1 MKKKRSAGI
10 TLLLSIIV
18 LACIFCA
25 CGNQNETEES
35 TTTTSVE
42 STSEIDNDFTTESS
56 AESSTETEEDTKTE
70 ATTQIESESS
80 LVTETEEPSD
90 SVTESNAESTETTF
104 EISSE
109 TETTEATRIDV
120 IENEYDRIIDNAYG
134 LSNQV
139 QGYFNSAERNHL
151 VLENK
156 QIELVYARGNS
167 KDQLITSLKN
177 KNGASYIENT
187 MDVFVTMKNGNTFY
201 ASQSNINTTSNFF
214 RFGYF
219 YYEARVEGQNF
230 IYKVFPEKT
239 LDVDLQVQSS
249 NGIGKPSVSD
259 DGTLSF
265 TIRSDS
271 RDPWIVFKDVQYS
284 AEEYNYLQFTMKT
297 KIDSVASGQ
306 VFYKAN
312 GSSSFSEASSV
323 SYAVKGDGE
332 FHTYVIKLEGEGYK
346 GDVTALRLDVAG
358 EGKSICEIKD
368 VKLIKGNDGGVPE
381 NLSIVRSFMVYSDKL
396 HSFVQFAS
404 KDVATNDI
412 ASLGFE
418 TKIPKANVSKV
429 IAMDKGGLHEDF
441 TDVDWSSA
449 EYVGFDITKAGIFG
463 FILPIDGRGGAIEV
477 REEGDHYVIVQSCA
491 PENGTIEPS
500 VEGSNNA
507 NDFFMGQRIYTDDSH
522 SFDDFIYEAYN
533 ERNPLDGIVVNVKAS
548 TGGEEIKYDALRGI
562 YSISIDYDS
571 FNPAFYQWPNKHY
584 NVNFVIK
591 GDGRQRNIY
600 LMTHTKGLCLECAAL
615 LDKDDLMLPMP
626 IQVGKNFSEKN
637 GERNLYNMDDVTYS
651 EAIIPLAL
659 EGNEKYEFNMLNLYQ
674 NWGKVPLK
682 QISWIQFY
690 APVYHLSTGVIET
703 NCIASW
709 GGMRNTGATLN
720 TLPDHRAMSAP
731 FWTDQPQHSSGGTHH
746 WLLYSDAEGSY
757 SSSENVKNVI
767 DSFGPTY
774 ADIAMDYISHD
785 GRIKVT
791 YTHIEMPQTD
801 ENRAYY
807 EMKYEILED
816 ISFKD
821 FAHSFSFYTVTD
833 NDPTGLYQNIGYLNE
848 NNECVVA
855 DANLT
860 EDTHVDYPLGD
871 EHPYFSLF
879 NMKNYTST
887 SQQGYVN
894 VSFLINDAEF
904 VIGGERAE
912 PRFLLVNYYN
922 YLTLSLDLD
931 EVTFKA
937 GDHFTINAIV
947 MPWGSQESVYDSEDF
962 APDWN
967 VRAVRENSL
976 INRVHAI
983 PDDNT
988 ELVESVF
995 VPKVRSANGK
1005 QAAFT
1010 LSGGCKNKGAELGR
1024 HNIAVR
1030 VYGFERI
1037 TAPVIEEYVDGEW
1050 VVYEVNSA
1058 STPDRYGNAHAYD
1071 GYCIYK
1077 DPDGTY
1083 SYSFVVDM
1091 TDGNDRKFRVSAD
1104 KEFTRWP
1111 SIQIQDPSANDPIE
1125 KYFTAAEIIELSA
1138 SARSSCESIAL
1149 SEDQSYVRFK
1159 GLKSNALEA
1168 TINLFSENTS
1178 ETGQYIVLKYRLPKD
1193 NEKDIEYLEFWAATE
1208 FESPAKAKKYFRIK
1222 SSALY
1227 ADGDWHLAIIDLTD
1241 WNQDVFKPADD
1252 GKYYSKYLRFDVFN
1266 SAIGANTGIDIA
1278 VMGMG
1283 ASLETILDQ
1292 FPEMQTASIY
1302 TTDTQ
1307 KATISVSTGEAADT
1321 EIGTPGEGGTINGG
1335 NVPENPDIPD
1345 EPVER
1350 IGITYEY
1357 SAADIYAKAQT
1368 GARMGKLELLENDS
1382 YTRFYSSTQ
1391 YREVYFTAFKKG
1403 NIPSGQYLIIR
1414 YRTEDPS
1421 AKLEFW
1427 TSTQNAGA
1435 TPGDNK
1441 YLVQKDGAFIA
1452 DGQWHTLI
1460 LDLSGWNT
1468 VSTSNGIY
1476 DVNYIRFDLFDYDA
1490 PAADESAWIDIA
1502 YLTLCDDYD
1511 TAIAYDKEAV
1521 SVLFYNGSQTVTVNK
1536 SE

>member
-1 MKKKRSAGI
+1 MKKRRLSTI
-10 TLLLSIIV
+10 TLLIAIIV
-18 LACIFCA
+18 LASVFCA
-25 CGNQNETEES
+25 CGTPKETEQS
-35 TTTTSVE
+35 TTAK
-42 STSEIDNDFTTESS
+42 NESS
-56 AESSTETEEDTKTE
+56 AVESSSEIESIFITESSTESSKVTEEI
-70 ATTQIESESS
+70 TQIEIESS
-80 LVTETEEPSD
+80 LFTETEEPSEP
-90 SVTESNAESTETTF
+90 VTESNEESDETT
-104 EISSE
+104 SE
-109 TETTEATRIDV
+109 NSAKTETTEATRIDV
-120 IENEYDRIIDNAYG
+120 IENKYDKIIDNAYG
-134 LSNQV
+134 LTNQV
-139 QGYFNSAERNHL
+139 QGYFNNLQRTHL

-156 QIELVYARGNS
+156 QIELIYARANS
-167 KDQLITSLKN
+167 KNQLITSLKN

-230 IYKVFPEKT
+230 IYKVFPENVR
-239 LDVDLQVQSS
+239 DVDIQVETS
-249 NGIGKPSVSD
+249 NGIGKAKVSD
-259 DGTLSF
+259 DGVLSF
-265 TIRSDS
+265 TIRPGSH
-271 RDPWIVFKDVQYS
+271 DPWFVFKDVQYA

-297 KIDSVASGQ
+297 KIDSIASGQ
-306 VFYKAN
+306 VFFKAN
-312 GSSSFSEASSV
+312 GSTSFSEANSV

-332 FHTYVIKLEGEGYK
+332 YHTYVVKLEGENYK
-346 GDVTALRLDVAG
+346 GDVTELRLDVAG
-358 EGKSICEIKD
+358 EEKSTCEIKD

-404 KDVATNDI
+404 KDVATKDI

-418 TKIPKANVSKV
+418 TKIPKADVSKV
-429 IAMDKGGLHEDF
+429 IAMDVDGLHEDF
-441 TDVDWSSA
+441 ANVDWSSA
-449 EYVGFDITKAGIFG
+449 EYVGFDITEAGILG
-463 FILPIDGRGGAIEV
+463 FILPSNGQGGAIEV
-477 REEGDHYVIVQSCA
+477 KEDGDHYVIIQSCT

-500 VEGSNNA
+500 VEGTNNA

-533 ERNPLDGIVVNVKAS
+533 ERNPLDGIVVNVKNS
-548 TGGEEIKYDALRGI
+548 TGGKEIKYDALRGI

-571 FNPAFYQWPNKHY
+571 FGPAYYQWPNKHY

-591 GDGRQRNIY
+591 GDGRQRSIY

-615 LDKDDLMLPMP
+615 LDEDDLMLPMP

-651 EAIIPLAL
+651 EAIIPLVFD
-659 EGNEKYEFNMLNLYQ
+659 GNEKYEFNMLNLYQ

-731 FWTDQPQHSSGGTHH
+731 LWTDQPQHSSGGTHH
-746 WLLYSDAEGSY
+746 WLLYSDAEGNY
-757 SSSENVKNVI
+757 SSSENIKNVI

-791 YTHIEMPQTD
+791 YTHTEMPQTD

-821 FAHSFSFYTVTD
+821 FAHNFSFYTVTD

-848 NNECVVA
+848 NNECVVT

-860 EDTHVDYPLGD
+860 ENTHIDYPLGD
-871 EHPYFSLF
+871 ECPYFSLF

-894 VSFLINDAEF
+894 VSFLINNAEF
-904 VIGGERAE
+904 VIGGEKAE
-912 PRFLLVNYYN
+912 PQFLLVNYCN
-922 YLTLSLDLD
+922 FATLTLNLD
-931 EVTFKA
+931 EVELKA

-947 MPWGSQESVYDSEDF
+947 MPWGSQESVYDSDEF

-976 INRVHAI
+976 LNRVHAI
-983 PDDNT
+983 PGDGT
-988 ELVESVF
+988 ELIESVF
-995 VPKVRSANGK
+995 VPKVKSTDGK
-1005 QAAFT
+1005 QASFT
-1010 LSGGCKNKGAELGR
+1010 LSGGYKNKSAEIGQ

-1050 VVYEVNSA
+1050 VVYEVSSA
-1058 STPDRYGNAHAYD
+1058 NTPDRYGNAHAYD

-1091 TDGNDRKFRVSAD
+1091 TEGKDRIFRVSAD
-1104 KEFTRWP
+1104 KEFVRWP

-1125 KYFTAAEIIELSA
+1125 KHFIPTEIIELASSA
-1138 SARSSCESIAL
+1138 KSSCESITL

-1159 GLKSNALEA
+1159 GLKNNALEA
-1168 TINLFSENTS
+1168 TFSLFSENES

-1193 NEKDIEYLEFWAATE
+1193 NEKDIQYLEFWTSTE
-1208 FESPAKAKKYFRIK
+1208 FDTPAQAKKYFRIK

-1241 WNQDVFKPADD
+1241 WNQDVFTFADD
-1252 GKYYSKYLRFDVFN
+1252 GKYYAKYLRFDVFN

-1283 ASLETILDQ
+1283 SSLETILAQ
-1292 FPEMQTASIY
+1292 FPEMQTASVY

-1307 KATISVSTGEAADT
+1307 KTTINVSTGDVADS
-1321 EIGTPGEGGTINGG
+1321 EIGTPGEGETINDGT
-1335 NVPENPDIPD
+1335 VPENPDKPA
-1345 EPVER
+1345 EK
-1350 IGITYEY
+1350 IGITHEY
-1357 SAADIYAKAQT
+1357 LATDVYSKAQT
-1368 GARMGKLELLENDS
+1368 GALMGKTELLENDS
-1382 YTRFYSSTQ
+1382 FTRFYSSTQ
-1391 YREVYFTAFKKG
+1391 YREIYFTAFKKD
-1403 NIPSGQYLIIR
+1403 NVPSGQYLIIK
-1414 YRTEDPS
+1414 YRTEDPA
-1421 AKLEFW
+1421 AKLEIW
-1427 TSTQNAGA
+1427 TSTENAGA

-1441 YLVQKDGAFIA
+1441 YLLPNDGSIIA
-1452 DGQWHTLI
+1452 DGQWHTLV
-1460 LDLSGWNT
+1460 LDLSTWNT
-1468 VSTSNGIY
+1468 VSASGGVYN
-1476 DVNYIRFDLFDYDA
+1476 VNYIRFDLFDYDA
-1490 PAADESAWIDIA
+1490 PAADENAWIDIA
-1502 YLTLCDDYD
+1502 FMTLCDDYD
-1511 TAIAYDKEAV
+1511 TAIAYDKEAE
-1521 SVLFYNGSQTVTVNK
+1521 SVLFFNGSQASIVSK
-1536 SE
+1536 PE